1 MYQAPIINS
10 YLPME
15 YPDLETSFPLPLV
28 VPAGDRFQWNPVEF
42 SGRIPAQGFS
52 FSYSLAL
59 SAAELGIN
67 TVEV

>member
-15 YPDLETSFPLPLV
+15 YPDLETSFSLSLV

-42 SGRIPAQGFS
+42 SGQIPAQGFS

-59 SAAELGIN
+59 SAAELGIR
-67 TVEV
+67 TVS